1 MVNWDQ
7 GHLLYSDMIMDILR
21 ISKNACVVG
30 DGVFASL
37 VPDDFSRNFET
48 QCNQHLCVDVCSQ
61 QCFSYPPW
69 KLLLVKLHATD
80 ACHICTTDN
89 CRSLFR
95 GRLSLWFFP
104 LPLQQGQLQVRNS
117 GGDVGAIHLFLPEGV
132 LPTDRKMVF
141 LDNETV
147 LRHLISGRGGG
158 GGLIDN
164 TIS

>member
-1 MVNWDQ
+1 MQ
-7 GHLLYSDMIMDILR
+7 
-21 ISKNACVVG
+21 
-30 DGVFASL
+30 
-37 VPDDFSRNFET
+37 PT
-48 QCNQHLCVDVCSQ
+48 
-61 QCFSYPPW
+61 
-69 KLLLVKLHATD
+69 HATYVQQ
-80 ACHICTTDN
+80 TTAA
-89 CRSLFR
+89 
-95 GRLSLWFFP
+95 LSSGGGCLSGFSP